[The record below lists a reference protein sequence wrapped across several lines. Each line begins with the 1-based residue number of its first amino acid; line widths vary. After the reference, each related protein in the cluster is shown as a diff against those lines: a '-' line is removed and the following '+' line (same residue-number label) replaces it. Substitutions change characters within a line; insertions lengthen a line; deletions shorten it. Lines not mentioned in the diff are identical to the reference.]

1 MRKFHIRKNDTVIVL
16 RGNDKGKKGKV
27 LKVLRTKNKALV
39 EGVNLVKKHK
49 RARKQGDESGIIT
62 IEAPVNLS
70 NLMLVCPKCGEPTR
84 VSHTKYEGKG
94 VRVCKK
100 CGEMLVR

>member
-1 MRKFHIRKNDTVIVL
+1 MKKLHIKKDDTVMVL

-27 LKVLRTKNKALV
+27 LKIFRDKEKAIV
-39 EGVNLVKKHK
+39 EGVHIVKKHK
-49 RARKQGDESGIIT
+49 KARKQGEQSGILSM
-62 IEAPVNLS
+62 EAPIKTS
-70 NLMLVCPKCGEPTR
+70 NLMLICPKCGEPTR
-84 VSHTKYEGKG
+84 VSHTKYEDKG